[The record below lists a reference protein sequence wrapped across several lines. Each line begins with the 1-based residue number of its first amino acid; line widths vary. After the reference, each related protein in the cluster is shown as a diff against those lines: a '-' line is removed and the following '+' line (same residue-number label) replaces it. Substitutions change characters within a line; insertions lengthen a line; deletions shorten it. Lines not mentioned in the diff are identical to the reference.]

1 MKKPVQVCLTADIE
15 FVINGALTQPERHR
29 PSGEGSVYRLCSGHE
44 EGLPPLLE
52 PLRRFGL
59 PATFFVESLQCI
71 YFGLDPMRRVVER
84 LRQVSEMDLQL
95 HVHPCWL
102 NFSEADWPTRVKT
115 HGTHDSM
122 AGRGAELDG
131 IIAQAQDFFYKLTGQ
146 QALALRTGNLSVD
159 LDVYAAQAKNGIPLA
174 SSVGTALAPSPDAVL
189 RQYGG
194 LLRHEGVVEIPVT
207 SFKALGPRGPMDK
220 LLTLAGNSLWQIRN
234 LLDWAYENQAGPI
247 VVLTHASE
255 MADSP
260 GLVSP
265 PVFAALRRNQRR
277 WERLCEHL
285 SRNPDRFNVCSFA
298 QAWPQWQQRPA
309 QAMNA
314 YDAGF
319 AAPVSQ
325 VLAKMGVIA

>member
-1 MKKPVQVCLTADIE
+1 MKNPVQVCLTADIE

-29 PSGEGSVYRLCSGHE
+29 PSGEDSVYRLCSGRE
-44 EGLPPLLE
+44 EGLQPLLE
-52 PLRRFGL
+52 PLQRFGL

-71 YFGLDPMRRVVER
+71 YFGLDPMRRVVDR
-84 LRQVSEMDLQL
+84 LRRVPQMDLQL

-102 NFSEADWPTRVKT
+102 NFREADWPVRVKD
-115 HGTHDSM
+115 HGTHDAM

-131 IIAQAQDFFYKLTGQ
+131 IIAEAHNFFYQLTGQ
-146 QALALRTGNLSVD
+146 QALAMRTGNLSVD
-159 LDVYAAQAKNGIPLA
+159 LAVYAAQARNGIPLA
-174 SSVGTALAPSPDAVL
+174 SSIGTALQASPDAVL

-220 LLTLAGNSLWQIRN
+220 LLTLAGNSLWQICN
-234 LLDWAYENQAGPI
+234 LLDWAYETQAGPI

-265 PVFAALRRNQRR
+265 PVFSPLRRNQRR
-277 WERLCEHL
+277 WELLCKHL
-285 SRNPDRFNVCSFA
+285 NGNRDRFNVCSFA
-298 QAWPQWQQRPA
+298 QARPQWQQQPA
-309 QAMNA
+309 RVMNA
-314 YDAGF
+314 FDGGI
-319 AAPVSQ
+319 AAPISQ
-325 VLAKMGVIA
+325 MLAKVGVIA